1 MLHRKLTPHDSVFVS
16 FQSTFISQSFCVR
29 LKGKHCA
36 CVPVLCFLL
45 RVSCFALSKDTGR
58 MYRAHDLAQAP
69 INSAQCRCIQVPFGA
84 LYGRGNVHGFVCFV
98 CVLFVCFLLYLR
110 CQVLS

>member
-16 FQSTFISQSFCVR
+16 SQLTFISQSFCVR

-69 INSAQCRCIQVPFGA
+69 INSAQCRCI
-84 LYGRGNVHGFVCFV
+84 
-98 CVLFVCFLLYLR
+98 
-110 CQVLS
+110 